1 MALFEAQMSIAEDII
16 IAARSENPDLVTGDL
31 LTDEAIAT
39 LRGSVI
45 RLCQQFWYGTNISSK
60 GFRGLSTQVD
70 TTNNEVDAG
79 ESAGTNSSSVYLV
92 YFDDTVSNPQGVHMF
107 LGNGGRMMMNDQWF
121 KQRLSTVA
129 DATKFYMAFVN
140 NFLSYIGLVVAR
152 PEAVYRVKNVSS
164 AHVFNDSV
172 GADLLAK
179 VPLALQ
185 ADKSKFRWFMNGP
198 TRTLL
203 QKSRATVNV
212 SNKVGGGGVFA
223 DIPTT
228 CQDILIQPTDSLRTT
243 DRAGLYH

>member
-1 MALFEAQMSIAEDII
+1 MALFEAQMAIAEDII
-16 IAARSENPDLVTGDL
+16 IAARSENPDLVTGDI

-60 GFRGLSTQVD
+60 GFVGLSTQVD
-70 TTNNEVDAG
+70 TAKNEV
-79 ESAGTNSSSVYLV
+79 SAGGADGADSSSVYLV

-107 LGNGGRMMMNDQWF
+107 LGNGGRMMMSPEWI
-121 KQRLSTVA
+121 KQRVA
-129 DATKFYMAFVN
+129 DPNNAAKFFMAFIN

-152 PEAVYRVKNVSS
+152 PESVYRVKGVTTANP
-164 AHVFNDSV
+164 FTDSV
-172 GADLLAK
+172 AADLLAK

-185 ADKSKFRWFMNGP
+185 ADKTKWRWFMNGP
-198 TRTLL
+198 ARTTL

-223 DIPTT
+223 DIPTN